1 MKCPRCVQRVHKM
14 ARECPHCAF
23 SIVDVDRVFG
33 EDDVR
38 LRTLTDAAGVL
49 RRKERVALRRRLHQF
64 PKNFPQLFFGVYFG
78 SFEETPSLRQ
88 FGFWLLNRGAFEDVD
103 VSRPNEGGILLSVD
117 VGGKCAGITT
127 GYALAP
133 FLTEDAIFSSL
144 AVAHPQFLEGQWLR
158 AVEIIIGRMTRLL
171 AKQARRAG
179 RDADELKRGREN
191 KGGLGVGLRGLRE
204 HHQGGQKRT
213 GA

>member
-64 PKNFPQLFFGVYFG
+64 QKNFPQLFFGVYFG

-88 FGFWLLNRGAFEDVD
+88 FGFWLLT
-103 VSRPNEGGILLSVD
+103 VSY
-117 VGGKCAGITT
+117 TH
-127 GYALAP
+127 
-133 FLTEDAIFSSL
+133 LTLPTKA
-144 AVAHPQFLEGQWLR
+144 
-158 AVEIIIGRMTRLL
+158 
-171 AKQARRAG
+171 
-179 RDADELKRGREN
+179 
-191 KGGLGVGLRGLRE
+191 
-204 HHQGGQKRT
+204 
-213 GA
+213 